1 MGLAGLTVSPFDK
14 FLGKKSFPSLNLFV
28 SFEKCNFAENGRERD
43 FEISFTVKVL
53 LFWGH
58 LMWLEGK

>member
-43 FEISFTVKVL
+43 FEISFNRESPTFSGGTQQAL
-53 LFWGH
+53 
-58 LMWLEGK
+58 